1 MALEKVDTKAFDDVL
16 AEINNI
22 KNCYEE
28 AKDSIML
35 QTEKLLESW
44 SGDAQHTFYVY
55 YSSFKEKL
63 TIDMA
68 LFDNIIS
75 GLEACKQAY
84 IDTDNAIAAQMK
96 SNE

>member
-16 AEINNI
+16 TEINNI
-22 KNCYEE
+22 KKSYEE
-28 AKDSIML
+28 AKDMIIAQKETFL
-35 QTEKLLESW
+35 NNW

-55 YSSFKEKL
+55 YSSFKDKL

-68 LFDNIIS
+68 LFDNIVS

-84 IDTDNAIAAQMK
+84 IDTDNAIAQQMK